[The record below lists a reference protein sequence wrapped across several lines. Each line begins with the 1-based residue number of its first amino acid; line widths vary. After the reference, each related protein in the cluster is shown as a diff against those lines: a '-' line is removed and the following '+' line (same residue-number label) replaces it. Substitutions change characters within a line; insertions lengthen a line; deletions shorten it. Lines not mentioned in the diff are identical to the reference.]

1 MVSFSVLPYI
11 FFVIGISV
19 GSFLHVCAY
28 RIPRGESLLFP
39 PSHCAHCGRRIKAIY
54 LTPLLNY
61 VWLKGRCRF
70 CSGKIGISHPLVELL
85 TGVLF
90 MTACL
95 RFGLS
100 IELIKALLLI
110 SILVVISII
119 DMEFFIIPNK
129 LVVFV
134 LFLGIIFVITDGP
147 GILSALI
154 GFAAGFL
161 FLLALALVSRGG
173 MGGGDI
179 KLAAVIGVCLGWPN
193 GITAVLL
200 GCLLAGLAG
209 LLLIVL
215 RVKSRKDLIPFGPFL
230 ATGTLI
236 MFYSGSQINS
246 WYINNVLLFS
256 RLSEIFGGVPW

>member
-1 MVSFSVLPYI
+1 
-11 FFVIGISV
+11 
-19 GSFLHVCAY
+19 
-28 RIPRGESLLFP
+28 
-39 PSHCAHCGRRIKAIY
+39 
-54 LTPLLNY
+54 
-61 VWLKGRCRF
+61 
-70 CSGKIGISHPLVELL
+70 
-85 TGVLF
+85 
-90 MTACL
+90 
-95 RFGLS
+95 
-100 IELIKALLLI
+100 
-110 SILVVISII
+110 
-119 DMEFFIIPNK
+119 
-129 LVVFV
+129 
-134 LFLGIIFVITDGP
+134 
-147 GILSALI
+147 
-154 GFAAGFL
+154 
-161 FLLALALVSRGG
+161 VSRGG

-193 GITAVLL
+193 GIIAVLL